1 MHKFIFD
8 INYLNI
14 ENDEHEFFA
23 SSNIRY
29 VVVNIL
35 PWIDF
40 KAMA

>member
-1 MHKFIFD
+1 MFKNIRV
-8 INYLNI
+8 INVKINEYELNL
-14 ENDEHEFFA
+14 FA

-40 KAMA
+40 ELVAW